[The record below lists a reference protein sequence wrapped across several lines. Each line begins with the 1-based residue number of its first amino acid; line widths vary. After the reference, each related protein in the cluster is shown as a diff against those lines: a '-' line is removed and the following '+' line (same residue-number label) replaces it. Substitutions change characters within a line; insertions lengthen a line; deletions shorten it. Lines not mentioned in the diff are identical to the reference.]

1 METLPDIIPNM
12 VNTNYHFFGWG
23 VSVDKGVLIYFY
35 QKLNISNWTKTKKR
49 NATKLLRMS
58 LVSKIFQRMWN
69 LDFSTFADLE
79 VIGKNKSN
87 EIIGDW

>member
-1 METLPDIIPNM
+1 ML
-12 VNTNYHFFGWG
+12 
-23 VSVDKGVLIYFY
+23 
-35 QKLNISNWTKTKKR
+35 
-49 NATKLLRMS
+49 

-87 EIIGDW
+87 EIIDDLSRQLRQ